1 MPQPPGPG
9 LRGHQQSPLPLV
21 QMREQHPELHGKLF
35 TCFVRNVHT
44 ASTSPRPESNTLMI
58 GRQLALVVYLPSQ
71 TQVSN
76 LIRDR
81 HESIGFAV
89 LMCAGFR

>member
-1 MPQPPGPG
+1 
-9 LRGHQQSPLPLV
+9 
-21 QMREQHPELHGKLF
+21 
-35 TCFVRNVHT
+35 
-44 ASTSPRPESNTLMI
+44 MI